1 MAWRYGIYKSRGSLA
16 NRKFSTTFSNNET
29 ANKIKT
35 GIICFGMELVADDCV
50 KSLEKQSTHCKK
62 QYKFFK
68 TKSTLNLQSKKKK
81 ERELGERQ
89 HNYAKNYLRAF
100 KIFFKRLKTIQRA
113 QRP

>member
-16 NRKFSTTFSNNET
+16 NRKFSTALSNNEPPS
-29 ANKIKT
+29 KIKT

-50 KSLEKQSTHCKK
+50 KSLEKQSAHCKE

-68 TKSTLNLQSKKKK
+68 QQSTLNLQSKKKK
-81 ERELGERQ
+81 ERELGKRQ

-100 KIFFKRLKTIQRA
+100 KIFFKRLKAIQMA